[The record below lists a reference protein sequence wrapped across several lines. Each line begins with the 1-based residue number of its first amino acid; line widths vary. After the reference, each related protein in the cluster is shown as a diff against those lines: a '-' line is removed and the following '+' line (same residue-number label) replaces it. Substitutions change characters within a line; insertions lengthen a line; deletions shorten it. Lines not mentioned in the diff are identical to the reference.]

1 MIVLRHETALELGKD
16 ASRLAAL
23 KINQAISDYG
33 SARIILSTGASQFE
47 TLEAL
52 VKEDVDW
59 SKVEMFHLDE
69 YVNLPESH
77 PASFRKYLKERFVNL
92 VNLKKAY
99 FVDGNN
105 PEESIKYLTEE
116 ITKAPIDVAL
126 IGVGENAH
134 IAFNDPPADFK
145 TKESYIIVNLDEKC
159 RMQQVGEGWFKS
171 IEDVPKQA
179 ISMTP
184 YRIMQS
190 RTIISAVPHAVK
202 ANAIKQMMENEVKN
216 TIPATLLKKHFDM
229 HLQKCLTFGVYIT
242 LVCNFLIL
250 SKLLLPVRRRNFPF

>member
-1 MIVLRHETALELGKD
+1 MVINKSENSQKLGIAAAKLTAE
-16 ASRLAAL
+16 
-23 KINQAISDYG
+23 KINDAIAKQG
-33 SARIILSTGASQFE
+33 FARIILSTGASQFE
-47 TLEAL
+47 TLQAL

-69 YVNLPESH
+69 YVNLPETH

-92 VNLKKAY
+92 INLKAAH
-99 FVDGNN
+99 FVDGDH
-105 PEESIKYLTEE
+105 PEDAIKYLTEE

-126 IGVGENAH
+126 IGIGENAH
-134 IAFNDPPADFK
+134 IAFNDPPADFD

-171 IEDVPKQA
+171 IDDVPAQA

-190 RTIISAVPHAVK
+190 KTIISAVPHKVK
-202 ANAIKQMMENEVKN
+202 ENAIKLMMENDVTN
-216 TIPATLLKKHFDM
+216 MVPATLLKTHSDM
-229 HLQKCLTFGVYIT
+229 
-242 LVCNFLIL
+242 FLFVDENSGGSTI
-250 SKLLLPVRRRNFPF
+250 K